1 VLDGRYA
8 ITVRCSFD
16 IYLFHIFI
24 RAHSVLFAG
33 ELPFFKT
40 LLPLQ
45 LQEEMAAF
53 AHQQKLLKQQI
64 KLTKSKISK
73 KSTKKTDVPS

>member
-1 VLDGRYA
+1 
-8 ITVRCSFD
+8 
-16 IYLFHIFI
+16 
-24 RAHSVLFAG
+24 LFAG